1 MRERRSLPVLGQ
13 PQPERVDAA
22 RNRQK
27 IVDVAA
33 RMIAERGADH
43 LSLDEVARVA
53 GVGVGSVYRRFGD
66 RSGLIYALI
75 DERERRF
82 QAAFF
87 GGPPP
92 LGPGAPAAERITAFL
107 CALVDRIVAQQELF
121 LLLEKGPKG
130 GKLSGP
136 YKVHHIHL
144 ATLLAQ
150 ARPAAHDA
158 RFLADALL
166 APVNACLIAHQREE
180 RGMTVEEIK
189 SGLATLATAVTHG
202 QAP

>member
-1 MRERRSLPVLGQ
+1 VCERRSLPVIGQ
-13 PQPERVDAA
+13 PQPERADAA

-27 IVDVAA
+27 IVEVAA
-33 RMIAERGADH
+33 KMVAEHGADD

-53 GVGVGSVYRRFGD
+53 GVGVGTVYRRFGD

-82 QAAFF
+82 QEAFF
-87 GGPPP
+87 AGPPP

-107 CALVDRIVAQQELF
+107 GALVDRIVAQQSLF
-121 LLLEKGPKG
+121 VLLEKGAKFSG
-130 GKLSGP
+130 GP

-150 ARPAAHDA
+150 ARGRSGDAAY
-158 RFLADALL
+158 LADALL
-166 APVNACLIAHQREE
+166 APVNAGLIAHQREE

-189 SGLATLATAVTHG
+189 SGLAALAAAAIRV
-202 QAP
+202 PPPRS